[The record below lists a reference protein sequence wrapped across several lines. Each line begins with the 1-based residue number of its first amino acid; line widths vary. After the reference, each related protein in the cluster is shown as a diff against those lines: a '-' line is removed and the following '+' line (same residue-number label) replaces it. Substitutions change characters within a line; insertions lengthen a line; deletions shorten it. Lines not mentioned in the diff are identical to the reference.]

1 MRSWPQLIEYA
12 KALDARLSHGPH
24 DVAVFDIESDETVIA
39 IAVSLGMSADER
51 DRVLRAACS
60 AALDQVRKLD
70 V

>member
-12 KALDARLSHGPH
+12 RALDARLSHGPH
-24 DVAVFDIESDETVIA
+24 DVTVSDLESDETIIA
-39 IAVSLGMSADER
+39 IAVGTGMSADER
-51 DRVLRAACS
+51 DCLLRSACT